1 MMASTVVVRMRT
13 CSRNTKVTAEM
24 QDDGDTIRITIASD
38 CKNVMN
44 YADLLGGEVHV
55 SDVVEWKG
63 SRVVDP
69 DTRQPLS
76 IPCLVP
82 NAVFDAAWMEIGMLS
97 KNLAQGM
104 AKENSLEFPE
114 DERCRS
120 EGGFGGVRNP
130 LPAAG
135 VVSQSLQSSKSM
147 ICQRI
152 NGTAN

>member
-69 DTRQPLS
+69 DIRQSLS

-97 KNLAQGM
+97 KNLAQEM

-114 DERCRS
+114 A
-120 EGGFGGVRNP
+120 V
-130 LPAAG
+130 
-135 VVSQSLQSSKSM
+135 
-147 ICQRI
+147 
-152 NGTAN
+152 

>member
-1 MMASTVVVRMRT
+1 MSPSGPIHRTVKLCTVFVNISISVRPMMASTVVVRMRT

-69 DTRQPLS
+69 DIRQPLS

-104 AKENSLEFPE
+104 AKENSMEFPE
-114 DERCRS
+114 DE
-120 EGGFGGVRNP
+120 
-130 LPAAG
+130 
-135 VVSQSLQSSKSM
+135 
-147 ICQRI
+147 
-152 NGTAN
+152 